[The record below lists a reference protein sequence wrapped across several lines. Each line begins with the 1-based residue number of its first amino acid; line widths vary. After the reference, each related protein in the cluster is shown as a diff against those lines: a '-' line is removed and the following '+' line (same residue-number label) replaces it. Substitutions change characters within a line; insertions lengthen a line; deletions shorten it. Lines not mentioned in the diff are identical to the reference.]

1 MATEHVKCL
10 IIGSGPAGYTAA
22 IYTSRANLSPV
33 LYEGIQ
39 PGGQLTTTTEVE
51 NFPGYP
57 DGVAGPVLM
66 DDLKRQAERF
76 GADIRNGIVTKADLS
91 KAPYTFV
98 VDDEK
103 EIADV
108 VELYLQNDQYKVFKF
123 YNGQDALDCI
133 NNMKIDLA
141 ILDIMLPDIDGFQML
156 KQIRQKYTFPVI
168 MLTAKTEYMDKITGL
183 TLGADDYIPKPFNP
197 LELVARVKAQLR
209 RYTQYNE
216 GTKEEG
222 DVLDF
227 GGLLLNRTSHECV
240 YNEVPL
246 TLTPIEFD
254 ILWLLCENRGKVI
267 SSEELFEKVW
277 HEKYYKNSN
286 NTVMVHIRH
295 LREKMSAPTGKS
307 DFIKTVWGVGYKV
320 EE

>member
-1 MATEHVKCL
+1 MGKW
-10 IIGSGPAGYTAA
+10 
-22 IYTSRANLSPV
+22 IYYVEDDTSIRELV
-33 LYEGIQ
+33 LYALKTAEFQVMGFENAASFYKRMKEQQ
-39 PGGQLTTTTEVE
+39 P
-51 NFPGYP
+51 
-57 DGVAGPVLM
+57 
-66 DDLKRQAERF
+66 DL
-76 GADIRNGIVTKADLS
+76 IL
-91 KAPYTFV
+91 
-98 VDDEK
+98 
-103 EIADV
+103 
-108 VELYLQNDQYKVFKF
+108 
-123 YNGQDALDCI
+123 
-133 NNMKIDLA
+133 
-141 ILDIMLPDIDGFQML
+141 LDIMLPDIDGFQIL